1 MNGESEITLLLR
13 AAQAGRAEAFDRL
26 VPLVYDELRAL
37 ARGMLG
43 SERTGHT
50 LGPTALVHESW
61 LRLASQESFGF
72 EHRAQFFAAAATSMR
87 RVLVDHARTRAREK
101 RGGDRRREPLD
112 EMLEEL
118 ERSSGDLLE
127 LEAALVE
134 LSALDA
140 RKARLVELRFFA
152 GLDVRQ
158 SASVLAV
165 SERQA
170 ERDWTLARAF
180 LRGRLERAR
189 R

>member
-1 MNGESEITLLLR
+1 MHRESEITLLLR
-13 AAQAGRAEAFDRL
+13 EAQEGRAEAFDRL
-26 VPLVYDELRAL
+26 VPLVYDELRSL

-43 SERTGHT
+43 GERSGHT

-87 RVLVDHARTRAREK
+87 RVLVDHARARKREK
-101 RGGDRRREPLD
+101 RGGDREREPLD
-112 EMLEEL
+112 QMVEEL

-134 LSALDA
+134 LSALDE

-152 GLDVRQ
+152 GLDVRE
-158 SASVLAV
+158 SARILAV

-170 ERDWTLARAF
+170 ERDWTTARAF

-189 R
+189 A